1 MLTMQSHVGDPS
13 GTIEPSVDVSR
24 ASSPKS
30 NRRDA
35 MSEYVEGFG
44 VTSEA
49 FVIAALSFPHAG
61 PSTALGHALRAVGSA
76 QDDTQRLPHAS
87 PSTALGHAL
96 RAVGSAQD
104 DTKVNNAWKSAV
116 SCE

>member
-76 QDDTQRLPHAS
+76 QDDTIALGHALRAVGSAQDDTQRLPHAS

-96 RAVGSAQD
+96 RAVGSA
-104 DTKVNNAWKSAV
+104 
-116 SCE
+116 